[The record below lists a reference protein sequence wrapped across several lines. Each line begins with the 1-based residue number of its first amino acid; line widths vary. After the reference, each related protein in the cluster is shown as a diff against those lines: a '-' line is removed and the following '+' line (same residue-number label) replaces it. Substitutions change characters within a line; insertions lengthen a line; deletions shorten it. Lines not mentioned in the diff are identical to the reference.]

1 MRGHAIL
8 HDDVLTDVTV
18 LDLSYEGCRLESSIA
33 LEVGERIRFS
43 VSGRAAVNADVRW
56 IAGRMAGVRFETI
69 KDSPKQY
76 WPRRS
81 ERIEIHAQ
89 VVLRRRSHLPYQV
102 PLLDFSTHGCKVE
115 YVERPEVGELVRLKV
130 EGLEAL
136 EAEVCWVEPPVA
148 GIRFLGPI
156 HSAVFAM
163 LVERYRDT
171 D

>member
-18 LDLSYEGCRLESSIA
+18 LDLSYEGCRIESSVV

-56 IAGRMAGVRFETI
+56 IAGRMAGVRFELI
-69 KDSPKQY
+69 KESPKQY

-81 ERIEIHAQ
+81 ERVEIQAQ

-115 YVERPEVGELVRLKV
+115 
-130 EGLEAL
+130 GLEAL
-136 EAEVCWVEPPVA
+136 EAEVCWVEPPLA